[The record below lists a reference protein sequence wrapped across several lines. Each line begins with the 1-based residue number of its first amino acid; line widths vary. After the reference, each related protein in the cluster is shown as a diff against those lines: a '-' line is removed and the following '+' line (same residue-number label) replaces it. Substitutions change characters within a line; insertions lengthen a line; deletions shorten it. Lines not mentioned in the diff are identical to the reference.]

1 MISKLWS
8 FNPLFYE
15 VPTYTPIIISFAL
28 SSPRF
33 NPLFYEVP
41 TYTLGIKKEA
51 KRLLNVLILYS
62 TRFLLILQRYGL
74 FISLVQVLIL
84 YSTRFLLILLEFCCK
99 SSRVWWVLILYS
111 TRFLL
116 IPASAASIIAMAGG
130 FNPLFYE
137 VRAYTCQ
144 HGYWLRLFDYV
155 LILYS
160 TRLLLILSISFWT
173 SNSHLG
179 FNPLFY
185 EAPTYTYTENRFCC
199 RRGKVLILYS
209 TRLLL
214 IRYLPIFI

>member
-1 MISKLWS
+1 VKKMSRIYAGYGVSQ
-8 FNPLFYE
+8 
-15 VPTYTPIIISFAL
+15 TPIILYSTRFLLIPIPAPVIPPCFSC
-28 SSPRF
+28 F

-116 IPASAASIIAMAGG
+116 IPSATAILQRQHQS

-137 VRAYTCQ
+137 V
-144 HGYWLRLFDYV
+144 
-155 LILYS
+155 
-160 TRLLLILSISFWT
+160 
-173 SNSHLG
+173 
-179 FNPLFY
+179 
-185 EAPTYTYTENRFCC
+185 PTYT
-199 RRGKVLILYS
+199 LISKLRNMKLYK
-209 TRLLL
+209 
-214 IRYLPIFI
+214 F